1 MKEASALSEHN
12 GCPAEGW
19 FGLFLKLATPYDVSQ
34 THAIR
39 YSLTECTCSV
49 LCACCLPAFGSRGRI
64 SPRGGAVMSTTRPQ
78 GRTCTTNPEVESPRL
93 DRGGARRREGE
104 IASEVAMDVRA
115 VDEEEES
122 SDEEDDE

>member
-1 MKEASALSEHN
+1 MA
-12 GCPAEGW
+12 CPAEGW

-64 SPRGGAVMSTTRPQ
+64 SPRGGAVMSTSTHMSHVR
-78 GRTCTTNPEVESPRL
+78 RIRRWNH
-93 DRGGARRREGE
+93 RGSIEA
-104 IASEVAMDVRA
+104 AQ
-115 VDEEEES
+115 
-122 SDEEDDE
+122 